1 MTYRSARCFVLNKL
15 HLEAVLFQGAAAAY
29 MYPEYSSLLFQ
40 NQLVVDA
47 VPVNP
52 QQPLQGG
59 IGIGHMQ
66 VGSLSGDVLA
76 VGSATHGAVQ
86 FLAPETAVYQYRYTH
101 VFTQRFQHL
110 LAEMLEIADHTG

>member
-1 MTYRSARCFVLNKL
+1 MLNQL

-29 MYPEYSSLLFQ
+29 MYPEYSTLLFQ

-66 VGSLSGDVLA
+66 VGCLAGKALLSAFQNNYTFV
-76 VGSATHGAVQ
+76 VT
-86 FLAPETAVYQYRYTH
+86 PYQ
-101 VFTQRFQHL
+101 VSFTSRCQNRVN
-110 LAEMLEIADHTG
+110 